1 VGGTQSLCL
10 VGGNFK
16 AKQKYAE
23 FSLAKKKKKKKKKKC
38 KNNSYLLKG
47 LFNFRF
53 LHRSNKAKIKF

>member
-23 FSLAKKKKKKKKKKC
+23 FSLAKKKKKKTKKNTCQNTSDFLIQFC
-38 KNNSYLLKG
+38 KYKQ
-47 LFNFRF
+47 
-53 LHRSNKAKIKF
+53 